1 MGMEIGIRVPSPTAP
16 KLWAEYSSNIGVVAP
31 TGFEPVF
38 QSRPRF
44 RHVSPILARWSRV
57 RESTRL
63 KHARCIEARP
73 AQAWPGYCE
82 LADQEQLARKRRGF
96 HTRPHLSPASRPAH
110 SRRSAIGLT
119 TVRATRRVGSR
130 SLKVESACTPKASRS
145 LLKKQRAAAAAATS
159 KISSS

>member
-1 MGMEIGIRVPSPTAP
+1 MFLKPGAIKIN
-16 KLWAEYSSNIGVVAP
+16 KNNLVAP

-63 KHARCIEARP
+63 KHAGCIETRP

-96 HTRPHLSPASRPAH
+96 SHPPPSLTRIADGAFSP
-110 SRRSAIGLT
+110 IGNWPPD
-119 TVRATRRVGSR
+119 R
-130 SLKVESACTPKASRS
+130 
-145 LLKKQRAAAAAATS
+145 
-159 KISSS
+159 